1 MNDDLSKGYSYSPF
15 EKEGPG
21 YHVMGVGSLF
31 IDLLFSLSRSSCARM
46 DLKSGWGS
54 ALRSSIFKKKNIKMS
69 MHRLGCR

>member
-46 DLKSGWGS
+46 DLKSGGWGFTD
-54 ALRSSIFKKKNIKMS
+54 L
-69 MHRLGCR
+69 

>member
-1 MNDDLSKGYSYSPF
+1 MNDDLSRGYSYSPF

-46 DLKSGWGS
+46 DLKSGGGGVG
-54 ALRSSIFKKKNIKMS
+54 IY
-69 MHRLGCR
+69 

>member
-1 MNDDLSKGYSYSPF
+1 MNDDLSRGYSYSPF

-46 DLKSGWGS
+46 DLKSGGGWGFTD
-54 ALRSSIFKKKNIKMS
+54 R
-69 MHRLGCR
+69 

>member
-1 MNDDLSKGYSYSPF
+1 MNDDLFRGYSYSPF

-46 DLKSGWGS
+46 DLKCARMDLKSGGG
-54 ALRSSIFKKKNIKMS
+54 
-69 MHRLGCR
+69 LGIY